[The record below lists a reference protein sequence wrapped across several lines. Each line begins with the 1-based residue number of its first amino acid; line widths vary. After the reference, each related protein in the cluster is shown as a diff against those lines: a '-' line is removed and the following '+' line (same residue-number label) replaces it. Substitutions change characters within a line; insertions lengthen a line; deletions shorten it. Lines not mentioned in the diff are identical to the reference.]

1 MATRTDHR
9 EVPHLQKMCGSII
22 QDVSWVMTHG
32 ACGDEMHA
40 CRHKKMTDS
49 QSVAFIH
56 EYVVLCSLYIQ
67 AMQCTCVD
75 IQQQVIHLASI
86 WIHGVDHDPGD
97 IS

>member
-1 MATRTDHR
+1 
-9 EVPHLQKMCGSII
+9 MCESII
-22 QDVSWVMTHG
+22 QDVSWVMTHR

-40 CRHKKMTDS
+40 CRYKKMTDS
-49 QSVAFIH
+49 QSVALTH
-56 EYVVLCSLYIQ
+56 EYVVLCSLYVQ

-75 IQQQVIHLASI
+75 TEQQVIHLASI

>member
-1 MATRTDHR
+1 MSTRTDHR
-9 EVPHLQKMCGSII
+9 EVPHFQKMDGFII
-22 QDVSWVMTHG
+22 QDVSWVMTHR

-40 CRHKKMTDS
+40 CRYKKMTDS

-75 IQQQVIHLASI
+75 TEQQCDPPGIHL
-86 WIHGVDHDPGD
+86 DPWCG
-97 IS
+97 S